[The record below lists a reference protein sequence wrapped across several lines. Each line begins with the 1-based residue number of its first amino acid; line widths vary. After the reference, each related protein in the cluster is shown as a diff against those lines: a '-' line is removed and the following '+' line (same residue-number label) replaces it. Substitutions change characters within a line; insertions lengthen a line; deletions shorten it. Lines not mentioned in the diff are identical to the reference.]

1 MLNED
6 SGNNTSILH
15 WAAGSNTHL
24 QLLDAAWQG
33 KLWWGLQG
41 LGAPVVHKGDWIDFL
56 APSFGSS

>member
-33 KLWWGLQG
+33 LQG
-41 LGAPVVHKGDWIDFL
+41 LGAPVAHKGDWIEVL